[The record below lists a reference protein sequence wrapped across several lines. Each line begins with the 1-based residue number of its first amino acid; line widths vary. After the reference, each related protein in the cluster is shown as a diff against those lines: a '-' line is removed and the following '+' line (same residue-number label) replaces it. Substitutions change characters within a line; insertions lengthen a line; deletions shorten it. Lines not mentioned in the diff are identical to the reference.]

1 VDKDQLE
8 ETEEDAA
15 PAKTPEEGR
24 TSMFRDSVVGK
35 RYCNF

>member
-1 VDKDQLE
+1 MDKDQLE
-8 ETEEDAA
+8 EIEEDAT
-15 PAKTPEEGR
+15 PAETREEGR